1 MVAAGDGRLRR
12 KGKPMTGPYDDE
24 RLYERQL
31 DEPEAD
37 DEARA
42 DEWDNFND

>member
-1 MVAAGDGRLRR
+1 
-12 KGKPMTGPYDDE
+12 MTTPYDDE

-31 DEPEAD
+31 DPPDTTDD

>member
-1 MVAAGDGRLRR
+1 
-12 KGKPMTGPYDDE
+12 MTGPYDDE

-31 DEPEAD
+31 DPPDTTDD

-42 DEWDNFND
+42 DDPCADDDFGDY